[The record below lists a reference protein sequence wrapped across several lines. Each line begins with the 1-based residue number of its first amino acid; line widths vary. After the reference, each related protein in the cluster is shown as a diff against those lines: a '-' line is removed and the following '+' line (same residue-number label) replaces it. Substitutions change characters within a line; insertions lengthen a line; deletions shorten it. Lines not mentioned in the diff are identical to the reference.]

1 MAELDK
7 ALGTTTDPTDIL
19 ARAGQAKTGTQAREL
34 LTEAGKKRVE
44 AIEQERVAA
53 TQKPI
58 EEARIKGDYAQKEA
72 ELYKQ
77 ADITRKKK
85 LEEAP
90 LPEFRPN
97 EDTLIGM
104 ATLGSLIGVIGQ
116 TLGNTG
122 GKQSALNSINAM
134 SGMMAGYQQGKK
146 DYMKV
151 QQLEFEKNFNSMKA
165 KHDQI
170 QKEFEAAIKK
180 MPYDLANAR
189 QEMEVALAKISS
201 PLLDAVYRKQGAEA
215 TYKMI
220 DDIGKSIQKAEEIA
234 NKANIAKDKAQMT
247 KGGAANARYAFNIA
261 ESFGQAATDVL
272 NVAQMP
278 KGTVLGMFADMAG
291 KSGDSFTQSLSTT
304 LSRKLT
310 KEDER
315 MMQVIV
321 SGLEAN
327 MSRALGGGYAQSGAK
342 YMIDIYKQQVPKAGD
357 PPIVTAV
364 FLSRIKQEL
373 GILAKAFSAHPGA
386 TDGYVQQMND
396 YMDAMNQAIP
406 FNVSDVIAVRRGGRE
421 TITDQS
427 AKIVNAPSR
436 MPLPVAPSTSPT
448 APATA
453 KIATQA
459 DIVTTAASN
468 GISVQEAKSRLKA
481 RGWTIEGEQ

>member
-7 ALGTTTDPTDIL
+7 ALGVTTDSTDIL
-19 ARAGQAKTGTQAREL
+19 SRAGQAKTSTQAREL
-34 LTEAGKKRVE
+34 LTEAGKQKVQ
-44 AIEQERVAA
+44 ALEQERVAA

-72 ELYKQ
+72 ELYKE

-97 EDTLIGM
+97 EDTLVGM
-104 ATLGSLIGVIGQ
+104 ATLGSLIGLIGQ

-146 DYMKV
+146 DYMRV

-165 KHDQI
+165 KQEQI

-180 MPYDLANAR
+180 MPYDLAKSR
-189 QEMEVALAKISS
+189 EDMEVALAKAGS
-201 PLLDAVYRKQGAEA
+201 PFLTAVYQKRGAEA
-215 TYKMI
+215 TYKII
-220 DDIGKSIQKAEEIA
+220 DDLGKSIQKAEEIA
-234 NKANIAKDKAQMT
+234 NKANMAKDKSQMT

-272 NVAQMP
+272 NITQVP
-278 KGTVLGMFADMAG
+278 KNTVLGMFADMAG
-291 KSGDSFTQSLSTT
+291 KSGDSFTQSLKTT

-310 KEDER
+310 KADER
-315 MMQVIV
+315 AMQQVI
-321 SGLEAN
+321 SGLEMN

-357 PPIVTAV
+357 PPIVTAL
-364 FLSRIKQEL
+364 FLARIKQEL
-373 GILAKAFSAHPGA
+373 GVLAKAFSAHPGA
-386 TDGYVQQMND
+386 TEGYVQQMND
-396 YMDAMNQAIP
+396 YMDAMNEVIP
-406 FNVSDVIAVRRGGRE
+406 FNVGNVLSVLGRGRE
-421 TITDQS
+421 TISGQ
-427 AKIVNAPSR
+427 AQKIVNAQSKI
-436 MPLPVAPSTSPT
+436 PLPVAPSTSPT

-453 KIATQA
+453 KIATQD
-459 DIVTTAASN
+459 DIVTTANAN
-468 GISVQEAKSRLKA
+468 NISVEEAKSRLKA
-481 RGWTIEGEQ
+481 KGWTIEGEQ